1 MIAPVQ
7 ESSAHERT
15 VLHKQLQDANAK
27 LALAAEALTKANA
40 QTAEMSRMEQVCYRM
55 ECWFEEECCV
65 DDAQCTLLKQRGV
78 QYTA

>member
-1 MIAPVQ
+1 MRTHVYAQRAQCNRVIAPVQ

-40 QTAEMSRMEQVCYRM
+40 QTAEMSRMEQVCYRV
-55 ECWFEEECCV
+55 ECWFE
-65 DDAQCTLLKQRGV
+65 GV
-78 QYTA
+78 VLC